1 MRMLMVGAPGA
12 GKGSQAARVSASLG
26 IPAISTGDIF
36 RANVRDRT
44 ELGIRVEE
52 ILRAGDYVPDSIT
65 NAMVRDRLSAKD
77 VVAGFIL
84 DGYPRTADQAAELDD
99 LLASQGVELDVV
111 LHLVVPVEQL
121 VPRLLHR
128 AHQDGRNDDTSDAIR
143 HRLSVYESVTA
154 PIVSL
159 YAQRGILHVIDGV
172 GPQEEVADR
181 IAAALE
187 ARAA

>member
-44 ELGIRVEE
+44 ELGIRVQE

-65 NAMVRDRLSAKD
+65 NAMVRDRLSAAD

-84 DGYPRTADQAAELDD
+84 DGYPRTADQAAELDE

-128 AHQDGRNDDTSDAIR
+128 AQQDGRDDDTAEAIR
-143 HRLSVYESVTA
+143 HRLDVYESVTA

-159 YAQRGILHVIDGV
+159 YAERGLVRVIDGV
-172 GPQEEVADR
+172 GRQDDVADR
-181 IAAALE
+181 IALALE